1 MDLSKLSTINALSD
15 AVTICQFQDVKIVRI
30 IHQTAEAGISLHGGH
45 LVWYKPAGEQDVI
58 WLSEKAEFDTQ
69 KAIRGG
75 IPVCWPWFGKAGAPS
90 HGFARN
96 SQWTLHEHRENEKGV
111 IVALTLE
118 DNEETHAIWPHKFHN
133 QLTFEF
139 GQELKVHLTSTNTDD
154 HEWSY
159 SGALHSYFNIDD
171 INTVSITGMGDKYLD
186 SVQGDIA
193 CEGGETLTIDQ
204 EVDRVYTEPKNPI
217 IITDPNNQ
225 RQIHIEN
232 QGHNAAVIWNPWQAL
247 SVSMAD
253 MADNSYETM
262 VCVEST
268 IHGQGITLAP
278 GESHTLSTIVSV
290 SKL

>member
-1 MDLSKLSTINALSD
+1 MDFSKLHTINVLSD

-30 IHQTAEAGISLHGGH
+30 IHQAAEAGISLHGGH

-75 IPVCWPWFGKAGAPS
+75 IPICWPWFGKAGSPS

-96 SQWTLHEHRENEKGV
+96 SQWTLHEHRESEKGV

-118 DNEETHAIWPHKFHN
+118 DSEETRDIWPHKFHN
-133 QLTFEF
+133 QITFEF
-139 GQELKVHLTSTNTDD
+139 GHELKVHLTSTNTDS
-154 HEWSY
+154 HEWAY
-159 SGALHSYFNIDD
+159 SGALHSYFNISD

-186 SVQGDIA
+186 SVQGNIA
-193 CEGGETLTIDQ
+193 CEGGERLAISQ

-217 IITDPNNQ
+217 TIADPHNQ
-225 RQIHIEN
+225 RQIHIAN

-268 IHGQGITLAP
+268 IHGEGVTLAP

-290 SKL
+290 STL